1 MFQEETS
8 NLMSNPTQQDANN
21 RINEKESL
29 IKKLRSMFVQAQPQ
43 LYQQTIAKALSLVG
57 VFLKLNRMT
66 VISSITETPIS
77 WSRVVDQTTLSC
89 FNHVVEKL
97 LKQSSEEHVVTDSW
111 VYLNADHPMLQGI
124 ECNNQYTLSF
134 KKLFKLQDYKGF
146 ILIEHSNKNHVLALH
161 ELEVLT
167 FLSSLV
173 TESLILDHYHIEFSK
188 WMEKAESANQLKD
201 QFLSNINHEIQTPL
215 GGIHNAM
222 YLLGSTDLNEEQKE
236 FLQIAQTSLERLSSV
251 VEDVLN
257 ISKLESGQ
265 VEIYRVS
272 FDLEEELIRILR
284 IHKSSVVEKGLEF
297 SFSFDHNIQFEL
309 IGDLKKLR
317 QILMNLISNAIKYTE
332 KGSIHLSAE
341 IVTQSPLFIS
351 FSIRDTGIGINE
363 KESKRIYEEF
373 YQSDASLSK
382 KQQGVGLGLSITSH
396 LVRLLNGKLD
406 MESKLNEGTTFW
418 VQLPFER
425 GEVFKYPQLEQLS
438 ALFTSEYA
446 EDQDS
451 YAVLSTMGVTPYTIH
466 QALET
471 KFDFIVFDG
480 VIHDTDQIEHL
491 KKKYG
496 NDHALAI
503 HFQSSEQ
510 QKISSMDCSFKIPSS
525 KKSIYQSIEKIL
537 TDRKIEKGITSEY
550 SATLNGYALIVDDN
564 RLNRVALESIL
575 KKMGMKSKSV
585 GSGALAIETVTNES
599 FDVILMDLQMPE
611 MDGLEATRRIR
622 HLGKKYMN
630 LPIIAVTANTYIKD
644 YDLMKSAQINDVI
657 FKPIQFEQLN
667 QMLRKYIRSQNEIHI
682 PDELFV
688 FDSYDFKMR
697 FEGSDD
703 IADEVIQSF
712 LLEYSGD
719 LKKISTA
726 VKSKDS
732 IKIIETTHYFK
743 GSCSYLSG
751 KRAVW
756 LLGFMIE
763 QAKVNELKH
772 MEHSVDMLNIE
783 IKALVESIETYQ
795 RKKTL

>member
-1 MFQEETS
+1 
-8 NLMSNPTQQDANN
+8 MSNPTQQDVNN
-21 RINEKESL
+21 RIIEKENL
-29 IKKLRSMFVQAQPQ
+29 IKKLRSMFVQTQPH
-43 LYQQTIAKALSLVG
+43 LYQKTIEQALPFVG
-57 VFLKLNRMT
+57 VFLKLNRIA
-66 VISSITETPIS
+66 VISSITETSIS
-77 WSRVVDQTTLSC
+77 WCPSDDQTTLSY
-89 FNHVVEKL
+89 FNHVEEKIHKHL
-97 LKQSSEEHVVTDSW
+97 NDMDVVTDSW
-111 VYLNADHPMLQGI
+111 VDLNVDHPIVQGI
-124 ECNNQYTLSF
+124 ECENYSRLSIS
-134 KKLFKLQDYKGF
+134 KLFNLQDYKGF
-146 ILIEHSNKNHVLALH
+146 ILIEHNQENYVLDSYDI
-161 ELEVLT
+161 EVLT
-167 FLSSLV
+167 IFSSLV
-173 TESLILDHYHIEFSK
+173 SETLILDHYHGELSK
-188 WMEKAESANQLKD
+188 WMEKAKSANQLKD

-222 YLLGSTDLNEEQKE
+222 YLLGSTDLDHEQKE

-272 FDLEEELIRILR
+272 FDLEEELIRVLR
-284 IHKSSVVEKGLEF
+284 MLKSSIVEKGLEF
-297 SFSFDHNIQFEL
+297 TFSFDHNIQFEL

-332 KGSIHLSAE
+332 KGSIHLSTE
-341 IVTQSPLFIS
+341 IITLSPLFIS
-351 FSIRDTGIGINE
+351 FSITDTGIGINE
-363 KESKRIYEEF
+363 KESKRIYQEF

-382 KQQGVGLGLSITSH
+382 KQQGIGLGLSITSH

-406 MESKLNEGTTFW
+406 MESKVNEGTTFR
-418 VQLPFER
+418 VQLPFEP
-425 GEVFKYPQLEQLS
+425 GEFFKYPQLEHLS

-451 YAVLSTMGVTPYTIH
+451 FAVLSTMGVKPFTIH

-480 VIHDTDQIEHL
+480 VIHDTDQIEYL
-491 KKKYG
+491 KKMYG
-496 NDHALAI
+496 NDHALSI
-503 HFQSSEQ
+503 HFQSIEQ
-510 QKISSMDCSFKIPSS
+510 QKISNIDCSFRSPTS
-525 KKSIYQSIEKIL
+525 KKSIYQAIEKAL
-537 TDRKIEKGITSEY
+537 SNKKIEKGITSEY
-550 SATLNGYALIVDDN
+550 SATLDGYALIVDDN
-564 RLNRVALESIL
+564 RLNRIALESIL

-585 GSGALAIETVTNES
+585 GSGSLAIQTITNES

-719 LKKISTA
+719 LKKISAA

-732 IKIIETTHYFK
+732 FKIIESTHYFK

-772 MEHSVDMLNIE
+772 MEHSFDMLNIE
-783 IKALVESIETYQ
+783 IKALVESIESYK